1 MATGGLKLL
10 FDEMYSHRHIE
21 FLDTQS
27 GLAEMVHMRD
37 KEWSGL
43 PDKKWVPMAV
53 QEGFV
58 IVTGDRNDKA
68 RGYTVADLKRMQ
80 ANGRQALETAVA
92 QVADTIRYLVSRYPQ
107 ELADDLESEALV
119 AACEAWRRFDPSKG
133 ASWPTFAS
141 KRIAGA
147 LQDYCRKHG
156 REQPAES
163 WEQIPEYEQDGAE
176 PLTGQCQSNNPTVQR
191 RIRLTVDTWAAVGF
205 LANREGVDVSLV
217 VQTAVDALLRYKER
231 AYAEDR

>member
-1 MATGGLKLL
+1 
-10 FDEMYSHRHIE
+10 
-21 FLDTQS
+21 
-27 GLAEMVHMRD
+27 MRP
-37 KEWSGL
+37 L
-43 PDKKWVPMAV
+43 CYN
-53 QEGFV
+53 
-58 IVTGDRNDKA
+58 I
-68 RGYTVADLKRMQ
+68 RMQ